1 MEIYTTS
8 QLHKYQLLLT
18 TTITVIIIIVIVIMI
33 ATLALVGHSSS
44 DCVTIKMRY
53 RVDVL
58 HQPALPPIFS
68 YWID

>member
-8 QLHKYQLLLT
+8 KLHKHQLLLT
-18 TTITVIIIIVIVIMI
+18 TTITGIIIIVIVIMI
-33 ATLALVGHSSS
+33 PTLALVGHPSS

-53 RVDVL
+53 GVHVL
-58 HQPALPPIFS
+58 HQPALPPTFS